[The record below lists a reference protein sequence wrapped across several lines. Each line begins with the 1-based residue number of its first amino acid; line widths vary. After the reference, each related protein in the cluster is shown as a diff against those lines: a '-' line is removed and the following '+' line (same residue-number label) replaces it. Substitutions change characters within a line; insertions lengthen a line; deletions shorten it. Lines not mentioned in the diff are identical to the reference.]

1 MLRLIVFARCLAS
14 SIIFFRLAAAAA
26 ASAIST
32 LPLEMN
38 PHLLL
43 SLFHIFAVVPFFLYV
58 ALSKANT
65 HPQAYQA
72 LFGLGIVLMIYQSY
86 KAFTR
91 YFTNSSYLWVNLLH
105 VFIIAPLVIYIGVK
119 GKETPRAA
127 YEMLALISFAA
138 LGYHMYSL
146 VLQANIAN
154 DEKK

>member
-1 MLRLIVFARCLAS
+1 
-14 SIIFFRLAAAAA
+14 
-26 ASAIST
+26 
-32 LPLEMN
+32 MN

-65 HPQAYQA
+65 HAQAYQA

-138 LGYHMYSL
+138 FGYHMYSL